1 MPGMQEITLLV
12 KRASHEA
19 GFELAGIAPV
29 REFAE
34 LAYFQQWIA
43 NGYAGDMTYLEVRDE
58 AGGLK
63 R

>member
-12 KRASHEA
+12 KRAAHEA

-29 REFAE
+29 RDFAE
-34 LAYFQQWIA
+34 LAYFAQWIA
-43 NGYAGDMTYLEVRDE
+43 NGYAGDMKYLEGRDA
-58 AGGLK
+58 AGELK